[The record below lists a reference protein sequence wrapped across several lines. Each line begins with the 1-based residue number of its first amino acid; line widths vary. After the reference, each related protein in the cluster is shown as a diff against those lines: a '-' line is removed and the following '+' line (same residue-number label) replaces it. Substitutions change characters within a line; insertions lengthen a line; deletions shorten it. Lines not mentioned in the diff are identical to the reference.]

1 MNHTPGPWTWRFMQ
15 GGGFSL
21 CTPDRGMLI
30 VMDFARRGMNGAQP
44 RFSVWPGDR
53 DRNNVG
59 RMTKADELGELH
71 DHPDARLISFAPEVF
86 EALKKHVCVKAIS
99 GDGMNKVDYYPVEES
114 DCELCKVVALV
125 ENKAKAL

>member
-53 DRNNVG
+53 DRRNVG

-71 DHPDARLISFAPEVF
+71 DHPDARLIAYAPDLL
-86 EALKKHVCVKAIS
+86 EALKAMVEASPCQNGCKPDDMTCATRKA
-99 GDGMNKVDYYPVEES
+99 ES
-114 DCELCKVVALV
+114 VLASV
-125 ENKAKAL
+125 ENKAKVN